1 MNASS
6 LLVLGGLLLIGLP
19 VSASVPPVSD
29 IVKHAA
35 WVAQMKKTI
44 NSLPISRVY
53 LDLNLAG
60 PPYAPPVSTSTI
72 YNLGLMKVVQKVAGG
87 YLIQAGGADPVSDGF
102 VFLETDED
110 FPEDYLFLGTS
121 RFAVCLGPY
130 EYAAVNGFKRTI
142 PKMHPLPPEA
152 NAYVMERLQLGH

>member
-35 WVAQMKKTI
+35 LGGANEEDDKLTANQPGLFST
-44 NSLPISRVY
+44 
-53 LDLNLAG
+53 LNLAG

-72 YNLGLMKVVQKVAGG
+72 YNLGLMKVFRKWRVG
-87 YLIQAGGADPVSDGF
+87 I
-102 VFLETDED
+102 
-110 FPEDYLFLGTS
+110 
-121 RFAVCLGPY
+121 
-130 EYAAVNGFKRTI
+130 
-142 PKMHPLPPEA
+142 
-152 NAYVMERLQLGH
+152 